1 MNARAVALSDQASLR
16 ALDVS
21 ASEISVSNGETLN
34 PEPSRTSA
42 EIVRLAVV
50 PLPKLR
56 EDIKRKV
63 ANLFWAT
70 FDGAS
75 LNAKCDDA
83 AWKVAGVSA
92 ATFARIAS
100 RETEKIDLA
109 LVQVMLALHHAKHGF
124 VPEGLAIRTG
134 GAA

>member
-1 MNARAVALSDQASLR
+1 MPRALALSAGRDAVGR
-16 ALDVS
+16 AGSRLS
-21 ASEISVSNGETLN
+21 PSVDDGGKVN
-34 PEPSRTSA
+34 PTPSRTSA

-70 FDGAS
+70 FEGSS

-100 RETEKIDLA
+100 RETDKIDLA
-109 LVQVMLALHHAKHGF
+109 LVQVMLALHYAKHGF